1 MFIKKQKRRGMNDN
15 QLPQFDIKN
24 ATKEQKIQG
33 LCQIIDNETDK
44 PEEERDLALIG
55 ECSAYLR
62 ELSNAKEKGTQE
74 QKQRILQQI
83 KARHNQP
90 TAKILHPRWNNPKR
104 IVAIALAAAMMLS
117 ISIVAVIAKVKG
129 YSSAWEY
136 VIENIQNVNDM
147 APGETIE
154 SGEITLIKNDSV
166 IVYQSIEELLQTEGY
181 DILYPSELPEDIKAL
196 ELYYHRVD
204 DEHMVYAFKFTDI
217 NLSFAISSVP
227 TVSSEDLKKYER
239 MENNIWSAYLVEKE
253 NGDYQLIGFDGKYEY
268 LICHNDYEILIN
280 IFSCMGGIEK

>member
-1 MFIKKQKRRGMNDN
+1 MI
-15 QLPQFDIKN
+15 PQEDVKSNAFLLGLDIKN
-24 ATKEQKIQG
+24 MTKEQKIQW

-44 PEEERDLALIG
+44 PEEEIDFALID

-62 ELSNAKEKGTQE
+62 ELSDTTEEATQE

-166 IVYQSIEELLQTEGY
+166 STYNSIEELMQKEKL
-181 DILYPSELPEDIKAL
+181 DILYPSELPDGVQITKISQQIIDKDYV
-196 ELYYHRVD
+196 LYSIH
-204 DEHMVYAFKFTDI
+204 FTDI

-268 LICHNDYEILIN
+268 LICHNDYEILKN
-280 IFSCMGGIEK
+280 IFSYMRGIEE

>member
-1 MFIKKQKRRGMNDN
+1 MI
-15 QLPQFDIKN
+15 PQEDVKSNAFLLGLDIKN
-24 ATKEQKIQG
+24 MTKEQKIQW

-44 PEEERDLALIG
+44 PEEEIDFALID

-62 ELSNAKEKGTQE
+62 ELSDTTEEATQE